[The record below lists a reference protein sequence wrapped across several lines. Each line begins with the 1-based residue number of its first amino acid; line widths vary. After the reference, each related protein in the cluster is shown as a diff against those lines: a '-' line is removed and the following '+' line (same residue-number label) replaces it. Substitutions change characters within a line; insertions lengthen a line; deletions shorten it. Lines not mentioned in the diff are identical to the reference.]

1 MLALFVLVR
10 WYSVMPLSLSV
21 EPLLRILGHCGVVT
35 VRQIA
40 QCDTPVSARW
50 LSSFAQD
57 TQMISVAT
65 SGYRGRDIRHV
76 TLTVAGKQAVREAL
90 GITPY
95 RSAPAQLVHDIT
107 LAGYYLRLPP
117 NVRATWRNPE
127 ELLAAVQRRYQNQIR
142 SSYPDGLHDGPN
154 GVVAVEIAGSKLTR
168 TQIETK
174 RLTAWAQWNVQD
186 LVVIKAGEFAD
197 VDF

>member
-1 MLALFVLVR
+1 MH
-10 WYSVMPLSLSV
+10 LSRSV
-21 EPLLRILGHCGVVT
+21 ETLLQILGHCGVAT
-35 VRQIA
+35 FRQIA
-40 QCDTPVSARW
+40 QSDTPVSARW
-50 LSSFAQD
+50 LSSFARD
-57 TQMISVAT
+57 TELISVAS

-76 TLTVAGKQAVREAL
+76 TLTVAGKQAVKESL

-95 RSAPAQLVHDIT
+95 RSAPVQLVHDLT

-117 NVRATWRNPE
+117 DVRATWRNPE
-127 ELLAAVQRRYQNQIR
+127 ELLAAAPRRYRNQIR
-142 SSYPDGLHDGPN
+142 SSYPDGLHDGPD

-174 RLTAWAQWNVQD
+174 QLTAWAQWNVQD
-186 LVVIKAGEFAD
+186 LVVIRAGEYAD